1 MNRAGS
7 SKLGF
12 YMQRKLTAILQL
24 VEEVKYWKKRAIK
37 AEQRAELLNEL
48 YLAASSNE
56 TLFIQLLQ
64 QNVKNNK
71 STATPKTH
79 N

>member
-24 VEEVKYWKKRAIK
+24 VEEVKYWKRRAME
-37 AEQRAELLNEL
+37 AERRAELLNEL

-71 STATPKTH
+71 PTATSKTH